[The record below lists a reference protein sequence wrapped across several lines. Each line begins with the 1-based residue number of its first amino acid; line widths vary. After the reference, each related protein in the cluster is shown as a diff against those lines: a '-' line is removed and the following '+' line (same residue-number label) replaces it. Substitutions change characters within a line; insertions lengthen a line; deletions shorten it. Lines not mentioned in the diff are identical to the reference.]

1 MAEIPMRQAA
11 EMTRGDAERPPAEA
25 PRRDRA
31 GVVRE
36 RWNARNS
43 VFAAISISLFSISL
57 SASAQN
63 QDDRYRN
70 DVEAQYRYREASQA
84 EVEAAYRR
92 LSDIYQRRI
101 AEARDADGS
110 WRRNERPR
118 NWYSRE
124 TALRASERNWILY
137 RDADCRYVAQPYV
150 GQRRY
155 DGVVRGCLV
164 DRTNER
170 ISALR
175 QSPTSFSGDPR
186 GDRWRERYSR
196 TYDYSDDGF
205 YQECRNGPDPA
216 AVIAGGLIG
225 GLIGN
230 AAGRDGNRTGGTIA
244 GIVVGAA
251 LGAIMTNNIECDDR
265 SYAYRSY
272 YDGLN
277 SNRPNSDYD
286 WRNQRSGNSGRFHV
300 DQYYTD
306 PDGFRC
312 ASYRETMRID
322 RRQRESS
329 GHACQQP
336 DGVWVLLD

>member
-1 MAEIPMRQAA
+1 MIEISPMQHATGK
-11 EMTRGDAERPPAEA
+11 TRGGA
-25 PRRDRA
+25 PRA
-31 GVVRE
+31 TS
-36 RWNARNS
+36 ARNAAAVVLCISMLS
-43 VFAAISISLFSISL
+43 VAP
-57 SASAQN
+57 SASAQY
-63 QDDRYRN
+63 QDQRYRN

-84 EVEAAYRR
+84 EVDTANRR
-92 LSDIYQRRI
+92 LNELYQRRI
-101 AEARDADGS
+101 AEARDADRD
-110 WRRNERPR
+110 WRRNERAR

-124 TALRASERNWILY
+124 TALRAAERNWIAY
-137 RDADCRYVAQPYV
+137 RDADCRYVAQPFV

-155 DGVVRGCLV
+155 DGVARGCLV

-175 QSPTSFSGDPR
+175 QSPTVAGGDPR
-186 GDRWRERYSR
+186 DERWRDRYSR

-205 YQECRNGPDPA
+205 YQQCRNGPDPA

-225 GLIGN
+225 GLIGG
-230 AAGRDGNRTGGTIA
+230 ASGREGDRSGRAIA

-251 LGAIMTNNIECDDR
+251 IGAIMTNNIDCEDR

-312 ASYRETMRID
+312 VSYRETMRID
-322 RRQRESS
+322 RRPRESS

-336 DGVWVLLD
+336 DGVWVVMD